1 MCVAGRVER
10 LLRAMRADRGE
21 PAETVWPGAS
31 AVQAGMPPGASA
43 AHCRG
48 LLNRVFARNPERNAY
63 DDQCRSD
70 ALEGKE
76 SGK

>member
-43 AHCRG
+43 ARCRS
-48 LLNRVFARNPERNAY
+48 LLERVLARDPERDAD

-70 ALEGKE
+70 ALKE
-76 SGK
+76 RS